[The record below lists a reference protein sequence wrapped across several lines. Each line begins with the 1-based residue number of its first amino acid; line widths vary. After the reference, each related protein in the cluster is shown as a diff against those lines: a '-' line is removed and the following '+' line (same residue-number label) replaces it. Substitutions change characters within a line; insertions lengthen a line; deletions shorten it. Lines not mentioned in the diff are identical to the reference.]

1 MWARVAAVEARL
13 WTWEVVT
20 GFDGVLDSVTLRKCF
35 AEDFPTVAESCRN
48 AECTAQPVFREM
60 VSFNST
66 DGRKHRY
73 LVMLTNE
80 GDAEKEPAK
89 YRGRGERILPRT
101 AMLYGCADKLMRE
114 EDACESAYCGCS
126 LRESCGNC
134 RFAFLDNG
142 WLYIL
147 VFFEGRLCHWSEE
160 PQYNNKES
168 VQERLGRF
176 DVFLRNDDL
185 FSRAEKWYCSFID
198 VGDVQEPERL
208 RWLRRAGSDPF
219 WRVRTRG
226 KLVLPALAAG
236 VALLLAVSTWWNVLS
251 GDLPGAAPEVKL
263 PAGTELPALTPP
275 PEMRPSE
282 EVAAQFNKGYAQ
294 FNKEGAQFN
303 ESEMRAPFKGDVRG
317 VSENGD
323 ARGTLKPASACAL
336 PSIHLRGVVAGR
348 IFSASIAGASPS
360 WYSLGDSIGPF
371 EVVSIG
377 KDRVQLAC
385 GGETREVRNGM

>member
-1 MWARVAAVEARL
+1 MWARTAFVEARL

-20 GFDGVLDSVTLRKCF
+20 GFDGVLDPLTLRRRF
-35 AEDFPTVAESCRN
+35 AEDFPSVAQSCSESSC
-48 AECTAQPVFREM
+48 AAQPVFREM

-73 LVMLTNE
+73 LVMLANE
-80 GDAEKEPAK
+80 SDSEKEPAK

-114 EDACESAYCGCS
+114 EDSCESAYCGCS

-185 FSRAEKWYCSFID
+185 FSRAEKWYCAFMD

-219 WRVRTRG
+219 WRVRTCG
-226 KLVLPALAAG
+226 KLVLPAFAAG

-251 GDLPGAAPEVKL
+251 GDLPGAAPEVIS
-263 PAGTELPALTPP
+263 PAGAELPALTPP

-282 EVAAQFNKGYAQ
+282 EVV
-294 FNKEGAQFN
+294 AQFN
-303 ESEMRAPFKGDVRG
+303 ESEMRAPFNKENNACDLPPVR
-317 VSENGD
+317 
-323 ARGTLKPASACAL
+323 L
-336 PSIHLRGVVAGR
+336 HGVVAGR

-360 WYSLGDSIGPF
+360 WYSLGDTLGPF

-385 GGETREVRNGM
+385 GGETREVRNGT

>member
-1 MWARVAAVEARL
+1 MWSRTAFVDARL

-20 GFDGVLDSVTLRKCF
+20 GFDGVLDPPTLRRRF
-35 AEDFPTVAESCRN
+35 AEDFPTVAQSCS
-48 AECTAQPVFREM
+48 EGSCTAQPVFREM

-73 LVMLTNE
+73 LVMLANE

-89 YRGRGERILPRT
+89 YRGRGEHILPWT

-114 EDACESAYCGCS
+114 EDCESVYCGCS

-185 FSRAEKWYCSFID
+185 FSRAEKWYCAFMD

-208 RWLRRAGSDPF
+208 RWLRRAGNDPF

-226 KLVLPALAAG
+226 KLVLPAFAAG
-236 VALLLAVSTWWNVLS
+236 VALLLAFSACWNVLS
-251 GDLPGAAPEVKL
+251 GDLPGAAPEVIS

-282 EVAAQFNKGYAQ
+282 EAV
-294 FNKEGAQFN
+294 AQFN
-303 ESEMRAPFKGDVRG
+303 EGEMRAPFNEERAPFKSDVRG
-317 VSENGD
+317 VSEIGD
-323 ARGTLKPASACAL
+323 ARGTHKPVPGCDL
-336 PSIHLRGVVAGR
+336 PPVRLHGIVAGR
-348 IFSASIAGASPS
+348 IFSASIAGASRS
-360 WYSLGDSIGPF
+360 WYSLGDSLGPF

-385 GGETREVRNGM
+385 GGEIREVRNGM

>member
-1 MWARVAAVEARL
+1 MEAHL

-20 GFDGVLDSVTLRKCF
+20 GFDGELDPVTLRRRF
-35 AEDFPTVAESCRN
+35 AEDFPSVAQSYSSGECA
-48 AECTAQPVFREM
+48 AEPVFREM

-73 LVMLTNE
+73 LVMLAN
-80 GDAEKEPAK
+80 DNAAEKDVAK
-89 YRGRGERILPRT
+89 LRGRGDRVLPRT

-114 EDACESAYCGCS
+114 EDACETCAGGDNAYCGCS

-160 PQYNNKES
+160 PHHNNES

-185 FSRAEKWYCSFID
+185 FSRAEKWYCAFMDIGG
-198 VGDVQEPERL
+198 VPEPERL
-208 RWLRRAGSDPF
+208 RRLRHAGRDPF
-219 WRVRTRG
+219 WRARTCG
-226 KLVLPALAAG
+226 KVVWPAISVG
-236 VALLLAVSTWWNVLS
+236 VVLLLAVTTWWNVS
-251 GDLPGAAPEVKL
+251 PGDAFEVIS
-263 PAGTELPALTPP
+263 PDGIELPALTPP
-275 PEMRPSE
+275 PEMLPSE
-282 EVAAQFNKGYAQ
+282 EPAAPFNENDAPFNKTT
-294 FNKEGAQFN
+294 NN
-303 ESEMRAPFKGDVRG
+303 ENTCD
-317 VSENGD
+317 
-323 ARGTLKPASACAL
+323 L
-336 PSIHLRGVVAGR
+336 PSIHLRGVVADR
-348 IFSASIAGASPS
+348 IFSASIAGAPPS
-360 WYSLGDSIGPF
+360 WYNLGDSIGLF

-385 GGETREVRNGM
+385 GGEIREVRNGM

>member
-1 MWARVAAVEARL
+1 MWARTAFVEARL

-20 GFDGVLDSVTLRKCF
+20 GFDGVLDPVTLRKRF
-35 AEDFPTVAESCRN
+35 TEDFPSVAQLCSEGS
-48 AECTAQPVFREM
+48 CTAQPVFREM

-73 LVMLTNE
+73 LVMLANE
-80 GDAEKEPAK
+80 GSAEKEPAK
-89 YRGRGERILPRT
+89 YRGRGERIVPRT

-185 FSRAEKWYCSFID
+185 FSRAEKWYSTFID
-198 VGDVQEPERL
+198 IGNVPEPERL

-226 KLVLPALAAG
+226 KLVWPAFAAG
-236 VALLLAVSTWWNVLS
+236 VALLLAVCACWNVLS
-251 GDLPGAAPEVKL
+251 GDLPGALPEVIS
-263 PAGTELPALTPP
+263 PAGTELPALTPA

-282 EVAAQFNKGYAQ
+282 EAVAL
-294 FNKEGAQFN
+294 FN
-303 ESEMRAPFKGDVRG
+303 ESEMRAPFNKEINAPFKSG
-317 VSENGD
+317 
-323 ARGTLKPASACAL
+323 ARGTFKPVPGCEL
-336 PSIHLRGVVAGR
+336 PPVRLHGVVAGR

-360 WYSLGDSIGPF
+360 WYSLGDTLGPF

>member
-1 MWARVAAVEARL
+1 MWGRTAFVEAHL

-20 GFDGVLDSVTLRKCF
+20 GFDGVLDPVTLRRRF
-35 AEDFPTVAESCRN
+35 AEDFPKVAEIWRSGAC
-48 AECTAQPVFREM
+48 AALPVFREM
-60 VSFNST
+60 VCFNST

-73 LVMLTNE
+73 LVMLANGRE
-80 GDAEKEPAK
+80 SEKEPAK
-89 YRGRGERILPRT
+89 YRGRGERILPQM
-101 AMLYGCADKLMRE
+101 AMLYGYADKLMRE
-114 EDACESAYCGCS
+114 EDACESAYCGYS

-160 PQYNNKES
+160 PHHNNES

-185 FSRAEKWYCSFID
+185 FSRAEKWYCAFMD

-219 WRVRTRG
+219 WRVRTHG
-226 KLVLPALAAG
+226 KVVWPALAAG
-236 VALLLAVSTWWNVLS
+236 FALSLAVSAWWNVLS
-251 GDLPGAAPEVKL
+251 DDLPGAAPEVIS

-282 EVAAQFNKGYAQ
+282 EVV
-294 FNKEGAQFN
+294 AQFN
-303 ESEMRAPFKGDVRG
+303 EEMVAPFNKTTNN
-317 VSENGD
+317 ENTCD
-323 ARGTLKPASACAL
+323 L

-360 WYSLGDSIGPF
+360 WYNLGDSIGLF

-385 GGETREVRNGM
+385 GGEIREVRNGM

>member
-1 MWARVAAVEARL
+1 MWARTAFVEARL

-20 GFDGVLDSVTLRKCF
+20 GFDGVLDPVTLRKRF
-35 AEDFPTVAESCRN
+35 AEDFPSVAESCRN
-48 AECTAQPVFREM
+48 AECAAQPVFREM
-60 VSFNST
+60 VGFNST

-73 LVMLTNE
+73 LVMLANE

-168 VQERLGRF
+168 VQDRLGRF

-185 FSRAEKWYCSFID
+185 FSRAEKWYCAFMD
-198 VGDVQEPERL
+198 VGNVQEPERL
-208 RWLRRAGSDPF
+208 RWLRRAGGDPF

-226 KLVLPALAAG
+226 KFVWPAFAAG
-236 VALLLAVSTWWNVLS
+236 VALLLAVSACWNVLS
-251 GDLPGAAPEVKL
+251 GDLPGAPPEVIP
-263 PAGTELPALTPP
+263 PAGTELPALTPA

-282 EVAAQFNKGYAQ
+282 EAVAQFNEDDAREI
-294 FNKEGAQFN
+294 NAPFN

-317 VSENGD
+317 VSEIGD
-323 ARGTLKPASACAL
+323 ARGTLKPAPSCVL
-336 PSIHLRGVVAGR
+336 PSIRLHGVVAGR

-360 WYSLGDSIGPF
+360 WYSLGDTLGPF

>member
-1 MWARVAAVEARL
+1 MWARTAFVEARL

-20 GFDGVLDSVTLRKCF
+20 GFEGVLDPLTLRRRF

-48 AECTAQPVFREM
+48 GECAAEPGFREM

-73 LVMLTNE
+73 LVMLAN
-80 GDAEKEPAK
+80 GNDAEKKNAK
-89 YRGRGERILPRT
+89 YCERGERILPRT

-114 EDACESAYCGCS
+114 EDACDSVYCGCS

-160 PQYNNKES
+160 PQHNKES

-185 FSRAEKWYCSFID
+185 FSRAEKWYCSFMDI
-198 VGDVQEPERL
+198 GGVQEPERL
-208 RWLRRAGSDPF
+208 RWLRRAGRDPF
-219 WRVRTRG
+219 WRVRTCG
-226 KLVLPALAAG
+226 KLVLPAFAAG

-251 GDLPGAAPEVKL
+251 GDLPGAAPEVIS

-282 EVAAQFNKGYAQ
+282 EAV
-294 FNKEGAQFN
+294 AQFN
-303 ESEMRAPFKGDVRG
+303 EGEMRAPFKSDVRG
-317 VSENGD
+317 VSETAD
-323 ARGTLKPASACAL
+323 VRGTIKPASACDL

-360 WYSLGDSIGPF
+360 WYSLGDTLGPF

>member
-20 GFDGVLDSVTLRKCF
+20 GFDGVLDSKTLRARF
-35 AEDFPTVAESCRN
+35 AEDFPAVAEACRN
-48 AECTAQPVFREM
+48 GECAAWPIFREM

-73 LVMLTNE
+73 LVMLANE
-80 GDAEKEPAK
+80 RESEKEPAK

-114 EDACESAYCGCS
+114 EDSCESAYCGCS
-126 LRESCGNC
+126 LRESSGNS

-185 FSRAEKWYCSFID
+185 FSRAEKWYCAFMD

-208 RWLRRAGSDPF
+208 RWLRRAGRDPF
-219 WRVRTRG
+219 WRVRTSG
-226 KLVLPALAAG
+226 KLVLPAFAAG
-236 VALLLAVSTWWNVLS
+236 VALLLAVSACWNVLS
-251 GDLPGAAPEVKL
+251 GDLPGAPPEVIL
-263 PAGTELPALTPP
+263 PAGTELPALTPA

-282 EVAAQFNKGYAQ
+282 EAVAQFNK
-294 FNKEGAQFN
+294 
-303 ESEMRAPFKGDVRG
+303 SEMRAPFNKSDVRG
-317 VSENGD
+317 VSEIGD
-323 ARGTLKPASACAL
+323 ARGTLKPAPGCDL
-336 PSIHLRGVVAGR
+336 PPVRLHGVVAGR

-360 WYSLGDSIGPF
+360 WYSLGDTLGPF

>member
-1 MWARVAAVEARL
+1 MWARTAFVEARL

-20 GFDGVLDSVTLRKCF
+20 GFDGVLDPVTLRKRF
-35 AEDFPTVAESCRN
+35 AEDFPSVAQSCSESS
-48 AECTAQPVFREM
+48 CTAQPVFREM

-73 LVMLTNE
+73 LVMLANE
-80 GDAEKEPAK
+80 RESEKEPAK

-114 EDACESAYCGCS
+114 EDSCENAYCGCS

-185 FSRAEKWYCSFID
+185 FSRAEKWYCAFMD
-198 VGDVQEPERL
+198 VGNVQEPERL

-226 KLVLPALAAG
+226 KLVWLALAAG
-236 VALLLAVSTWWNVLS
+236 VALLLAVSAWWNVLS
-251 GDLPGAAPEVKL
+251 GDLPGAAPEVIS

-275 PEMRPSE
+275 PEMLPSE
-282 EVAAQFNKGYAQ
+282 EPATP
-294 FNKEGAQFN
+294 FN
-303 ESEMRAPFKGDVRG
+303 ENDAPFNNGINLPLNKTTNN
-317 VSENGD
+317 ENTCD
-323 ARGTLKPASACAL
+323 L
-336 PSIHLRGVVAGR
+336 PPVHLRGVVADR
-348 IFSASIAGASPS
+348 IFSASIAGAPPS
-360 WYSLGDSIGPF
+360 WYNLGDSIGLF

-385 GGETREVRNGM
+385 GGENREVRNGM

>member
-1 MWARVAAVEARL
+1 MWARTAFVEAHL

-20 GFDGVLDSVTLRKCF
+20 GFDGVLDPVTLRRQF
-35 AEDFPTVAESCRN
+35 AEDFPSVAQSYSSGECA
-48 AECTAQPVFREM
+48 AEPVFREM

-73 LVMLTNE
+73 LVMLAN
-80 GDAEKEPAK
+80 GNDAEKKNAK
-89 YRGRGERILPRT
+89 HRGRGDRILPRS
-101 AMLYGCADKLMRE
+101 AMLYGYADKLMRE
-114 EDACESAYCGCS
+114 DDACENVCCGCS

-168 VQERLGRF
+168 AQERLGRF

-185 FSRAEKWYCSFID
+185 FSRAEKWYCAFMD

-219 WRVRTRG
+219 WRVRTCR
-226 KLVLPALAAG
+226 KLVWPALAAG
-236 VALLLAVSTWWNVLS
+236 VALLLAVSAWWNVS
-251 GDLPGAAPEVKL
+251 PGDAPEVFS
-263 PAGTELPALTPP
+263 PDGVELPALTSP

-282 EVAAQFNKGYAQ
+282 EPAAPFNTADAR
-294 FNKEGAQFN
+294 EISVPFN
-303 ESEMRAPFKGDVRG
+303 ESEVRAPFNNGINPQFNKATNK
-317 VSENGD
+317 EN
-323 ARGTLKPASACAL
+323 ACAL
-336 PSIHLRGVVAGR
+336 PSIHLHGVVAGR
-348 IFSASIAGASPS
+348 IFSASIAGAPPS
-360 WYSLGDSIGPF
+360 WYNLGDSIGLF

-385 GGETREVRNGM
+385 GGETREVRNGN

>member
-1 MWARVAAVEARL
+1 MWARTAFVEAHL

-20 GFDGVLDSVTLRKCF
+20 GFDGVLDPVTLRRQF
-35 AEDFPTVAESCRN
+35 AEDFPSVAQSYSSGECA
-48 AECTAQPVFREM
+48 AEPVFREM

-73 LVMLTNE
+73 LVMLAN
-80 GDAEKEPAK
+80 GNDAEKKNAK
-89 YRGRGERILPRT
+89 HRGRGERILPRT

-114 EDACESAYCGCS
+114 EDSCESAYCGCS

-185 FSRAEKWYCSFID
+185 FSRAEKWYCAFMD
-198 VGDVQEPERL
+198 VGNVQEPERL

-219 WRVRTRG
+219 WRVRIRG
-226 KLVLPALAAG
+226 KLVLPVLAAG

-251 GDLPGAAPEVKL
+251 GDLPGAAPEVIS
-263 PAGTELPALTPP
+263 PAGAELPALTPP

-282 EVAAQFNKGYAQ
+282 EAV
-294 FNKEGAQFN
+294 AQFN

-317 VSENGD
+317 VSEIGD
-323 ARGTLKPASACAL
+323 ARGTHKPVPGCDL
-336 PSIHLRGVVAGR
+336 PPVHLHGVVAGR
-348 IFSASIAGASPS
+348 IFSASIASASPS
-360 WYSLGDSIGPF
+360 WYNRGDSIGPF

>member
-1 MWARVAAVEARL
+1 MWARTAFVEVRL

-20 GFDGVLDSVTLRKCF
+20 GFDGVLDPVTLRRRF
-35 AEDFPTVAESCRN
+35 AEDFPLVAQSYSSGECA
-48 AECTAQPVFREM
+48 AEPVFREM

-73 LVMLTNE
+73 LVMLANKVA
-80 GDAEKEPAK
+80 AEKK
-89 YRGRGERILPRT
+89 SVKHRGRGERILPRT
-101 AMLYGCADKLMRE
+101 AMLYGCADKLMCE
-114 EDACESAYCGCS
+114 EDCDSVCCGYS

-134 RFAFLDNG
+134 RFAFLENG

-176 DVFLRNDDL
+176 DVFLQNDDL

-198 VGDVQEPERL
+198 VGNVQEPERL
-208 RWLRRAGSDPF
+208 RWLRRAGRDPF

-226 KLVLPALAAG
+226 KLVLPAFAAG
-236 VALLLAVSTWWNVLS
+236 VALLLAVSAWWNVLS
-251 GDLPGAAPEVKL
+251 DDLPGAASEVIS
-263 PAGTELPALTPP
+263 PAGAELPALTPP

-282 EVAAQFNKGYAQ
+282 EAV
-294 FNKEGAQFN
+294 AQFN
-303 ESEMRAPFKGDVRG
+303 EGEMRAPFKSDGRG
-317 VSENGD
+317 VSEIGD
-323 ARGTLKPASACAL
+323 ARGTHKPAPGCDL
-336 PSIHLRGVVAGR
+336 PPVRLHGVVAGR

-360 WYSLGDSIGPF
+360 WYNLGDTLGPF

>member
-1 MWARVAAVEARL
+1 MWSRTAFVEARL

-20 GFDGVLDSVTLRKCF
+20 GFDGVLDPVTLRKRF
-35 AEDFPTVAESCRN
+35 AEDFPSVAQSCS
-48 AECTAQPVFREM
+48 EGSCTAQPVFREM

-73 LVMLTNE
+73 LVMLANKVA
-80 GDAEKEPAK
+80 AEKKSAK
-89 YRGRGERILPRT
+89 HRGRGERILPRA
-101 AMLYGCADKLMRE
+101 AMLYGWADKLMRE
-114 EDACESAYCGCS
+114 EDACESLYCGCS

-185 FSRAEKWYCSFID
+185 FSRAEKWYCAFMD

-219 WRVRTRG
+219 WRVKTCG
-226 KLVLPALAAG
+226 KLVWLVLAAG
-236 VALLLAVSTWWNVLS
+236 VALLLAVSAWWSVLS
-251 GDLPGAAPEVKL
+251 DDLPGAAPEVIS
-263 PAGTELPALTPP
+263 PAGAELPALTPP

-282 EVAAQFNKGYAQ
+282 EAV
-294 FNKEGAQFN
+294 AQFN
-303 ESEMRAPFKGDVRG
+303 EGEMRAPFNKEV
-317 VSENGD
+317 NAPFKGD
-323 ARGTLKPASACAL
+323 ARGTHKPAPGCDL
-336 PSIHLRGVVAGR
+336 PPVRLHGVVAGR

-360 WYSLGDSIGPF
+360 WYSLGDTLGPF

>member
-73 LVMLTNE
+73 LVMLAN
-80 GDAEKEPAK
+80 GNDAEKKNAK
-89 YRGRGERILPRT
+89 HRGRGERILPRT

-114 EDACESAYCGCS
+114 EDSCESAYCGCS

-185 FSRAEKWYCSFID
+185 FSRAEKWYCAFMD
-198 VGDVQEPERL
+198 VGSVPELERL

-219 WRVRTRG
+219 WRVRIRG
-226 KLVLPALAAG
+226 KLVLPVLAAG

-251 GDLPGAAPEVKL
+251 GDLPGAAPEVIS
-263 PAGTELPALTPP
+263 PAGAELPALTPP

-282 EVAAQFNKGYAQ
+282 EAV
-294 FNKEGAQFN
+294 AQFN

-317 VSENGD
+317 VSEIGD
-323 ARGTLKPASACAL
+323 ARGTHKPVPGCDL
-336 PSIHLRGVVAGR
+336 PPVHLHGVVAGR
-348 IFSASIAGASPS
+348 IFSASIASASPS
-360 WYSLGDSIGPF
+360 WYNRGDSIGPF

>member
-1 MWARVAAVEARL
+1 MWSRTAFVEARL

-20 GFDGVLDSVTLRKCF
+20 GFDGVLDSVTLRKRF
-35 AEDFPTVAESCRN
+35 AEDFPSVAQLCLDGEY
-48 AECTAQPVFREM
+48 APEPVFREM

-73 LVMLTNE
+73 LVMLANE
-80 GDAEKEPAK
+80 RESEKEPAK

-114 EDACESAYCGCS
+114 EDACESVYCGCS

-185 FSRAEKWYCSFID
+185 FSRAEKWYCAFMD

-208 RWLRRAGSDPF
+208 RWLRRAGGDPF

-226 KLVLPALAAG
+226 KVVWPVLAAG
-236 VALLLAVSTWWNVLS
+236 AALLLAVVTWWNVLS
-251 GDLPGAAPEVKL
+251 GDLPGAAPEVIL
-263 PAGTELPALTPP
+263 PAGTELPALTPA

-282 EVAAQFNKGYAQ
+282 EAVAQL
-294 FNKEGAQFN
+294 N
-303 ESEMRAPFKGDVRG
+303 ESEMRAPFNKSDVRG
-317 VSENGD
+317 VSEIGD
-323 ARGTLKPASACAL
+323 ARGTLKPAPGCVL
-336 PSIHLRGVVAGR
+336 PSIRLHGVVAGR

-360 WYSLGDSIGPF
+360 WYSLGDTLGPF

-385 GGETREVRNGM
+385 GDETREVRNGM

>member
-1 MWARVAAVEARL
+1 MWARTAFVEARL

-20 GFDGVLDSVTLRKCF
+20 GFDGVLDPLTLRRRF
-35 AEDFPTVAESCRN
+35 AEDFPSVAQSYSEDS
-48 AECTAQPVFREM
+48 CTAEPVFREM

-73 LVMLTNE
+73 LVMLAN
-80 GDAEKEPAK
+80 GNDAEKKNAK
-89 YRGRGERILPRT
+89 HRGRCERILPRT

-134 RFAFLDNG
+134 RFAFLENG

-185 FSRAEKWYCSFID
+185 FSRAEKWYCAFMD

-226 KLVLPALAAG
+226 KLVLPALVAG
-236 VALLLAVSTWWNVLS
+236 VALLLAVSAWWNVLS
-251 GDLPGAAPEVKL
+251 GDLPGAPPEVKL
-263 PAGTELPALTPP
+263 PAGAELPALTPP

-282 EVAAQFNKGYAQ
+282 EAV
-294 FNKEGAQFN
+294 AQFN
-303 ESEMRAPFKGDVRG
+303 EGEMRAPFKSDGRG
-317 VSENGD
+317 VSEIGD
-323 ARGTLKPASACAL
+323 ARGTHKPAPGCDL
-336 PSIHLRGVVAGR
+336 PPVRLHGVVAGR

-360 WYSLGDSIGPF
+360 WYSLGDTLGPF

>member
-1 MWARVAAVEARL
+1 MWARTAFVEARL

-20 GFDGVLDSVTLRKCF
+20 GFDGVLDPVTLRKRF
-35 AEDFPTVAESCRN
+35 AEDFPSVAQSCS
-48 AECTAQPVFREM
+48 EGSYTAQPVFREM

-73 LVMLTNE
+73 LVMLANE
-80 GDAEKEPAK
+80 RESEKEPAK
-89 YRGRGERILPRT
+89 YRGRGECILPRT

-114 EDACESAYCGCS
+114 EDSCESAYCGCS

-185 FSRAEKWYCSFID
+185 FSRAEKWYCAFMD
-198 VGDVQEPERL
+198 VGGVQEPERL
-208 RWLRRAGSDPF
+208 RWLRRAGRDPF

-226 KLVLPALAAG
+226 KLVLPAFAAG
-236 VALLLAVSTWWNVLS
+236 VALLLAVATCWNVLS
-251 GDLPGAAPEVKL
+251 GDAPEVFSPDGVK
-263 PAGTELPALTPP
+263 LPALTPP

-282 EVAAQFNKGYAQ
+282 EAV
-294 FNKEGAQFN
+294 AQFN
-303 ESEMRAPFKGDVRG
+303 EGEMRAPFKSDVRG
-317 VSENGD
+317 VSEIGD
-323 ARGTLKPASACAL
+323 ARGTHKPAPGCDL
-336 PSIHLRGVVAGR
+336 PPVRLHGVVAGR

-360 WYSLGDSIGPF
+360 WYSLGDTLGPF

-377 KDRVQLAC
+377 KDRVQFAC

>member
-1 MWARVAAVEARL
+1 MWGRTAFVEARL

-20 GFDGVLDSVTLRKCF
+20 GFDGVLDPVTLRKRF
-35 AEDFPTVAESCRN
+35 AEDFPSVAQSCS
-48 AECTAQPVFREM
+48 EGSCTAQPVFREM

-73 LVMLTNE
+73 LVMLANE
-80 GDAEKEPAK
+80 GSAEKEPAK

-114 EDACESAYCGCS
+114 EDACEACADAENAYCGCS

-160 PQYNNKES
+160 PHHNKES

-185 FSRAEKWYCSFID
+185 FSRAEKWYCAFMD
-198 VGDVQEPERL
+198 VGNVPEPERL

-226 KLVLPALAAG
+226 KVVWPALAAG
-236 VALLLAVSTWWNVLS
+236 FALLLAVGAWWNVS
-251 GDLPGAAPEVKL
+251 PGDAFEVIS
-263 PAGTELPALTPP
+263 PAGAELPALTPP

-282 EVAAQFNKGYAQ
+282 EPAAPFNENDAPFNNGINPQFNKAT
-294 FNKEGAQFN
+294 NN
-303 ESEMRAPFKGDVRG
+303 ENTCD
-317 VSENGD
+317 
-323 ARGTLKPASACAL
+323 L

-348 IFSASIAGASPS
+348 IFSASIAGAPPS
-360 WYSLGDSIGPF
+360 WYNLGDSIGLF

-385 GGETREVRNGM
+385 GGEIREVRNGM

>member
-1 MWARVAAVEARL
+1 MWARTAFVEVRL

-20 GFDGVLDSVTLRKCF
+20 GFDGVLDPVTLRRRF
-35 AEDFPTVAESCRN
+35 AEDFPLVAQSYSSGECA
-48 AECTAQPVFREM
+48 AEPVFREM

-73 LVMLTNE
+73 LVMLANKVA
-80 GDAEKEPAK
+80 AEKK
-89 YRGRGERILPRT
+89 SVKHRGRGERILPRT
-101 AMLYGCADKLMRE
+101 AMLYGCADKLMCE
-114 EDACESAYCGCS
+114 EDCDSVCCGYS

-134 RFAFLDNG
+134 RFAFLENG

-147 VFFEGRLCHWSEE
+147 GFSEGRLCHWSEE

-176 DVFLRNDDL
+176 DVFLQNDDL

-198 VGDVQEPERL
+198 VGNVQEPERL
-208 RWLRRAGSDPF
+208 RWLRRAGRDPF

-226 KLVLPALAAG
+226 KLVLPAFAAG
-236 VALLLAVSTWWNVLS
+236 VALLLAVSAWWNVLS
-251 GDLPGAAPEVKL
+251 DDLPGAASEVIS
-263 PAGTELPALTPP
+263 PAGAELPALTPP

-282 EVAAQFNKGYAQ
+282 EAV
-294 FNKEGAQFN
+294 AQFN
-303 ESEMRAPFKGDVRG
+303 ESEMHAPFKSDGRG
-317 VSENGD
+317 VSEIGD
-323 ARGTLKPASACAL
+323 ARGTHKPAPGCDL
-336 PSIHLRGVVAGR
+336 PPVRLHGVVAGR

-360 WYSLGDSIGPF
+360 WYSLGDTIGPF

>member
-1 MWARVAAVEARL
+1 MWARTAFVEARL

-20 GFDGVLDSVTLRKCF
+20 GFDGVLDPLTLRRRF
-35 AEDFPTVAESCRN
+35 AEDFPSVAQSCS
-48 AECTAQPVFREM
+48 EGSCTAQPVFREM

-73 LVMLTNE
+73 LVMLANE

-114 EDACESAYCGCS
+114 EDACESACCGCS

-185 FSRAEKWYCSFID
+185 FSRAEKWYCAFMD

-208 RWLRRAGSDPF
+208 RWLRRAGRDPF
-219 WRVRTRG
+219 WRVRTCG
-226 KLVLPALAAG
+226 KLVWPALAAG

-251 GDLPGAAPEVKL
+251 GDLPGAAPEVIS
-263 PAGTELPALTPP
+263 PAGAELPALTPP

-282 EVAAQFNKGYAQ
+282 EVVAPFNEGYAQ
-294 FNKEGAQFN
+294 FNE
-303 ESEMRAPFKGDVRG
+303 ERAPFKSDGRG
-317 VSENGD
+317 VSEIGD
-323 ARGTLKPASACAL
+323 ARGTHKPAPGCDL
-336 PSIHLRGVVAGR
+336 PPVRLHGVVAGR

-360 WYSLGDSIGPF
+360 WYSLGDTLGPF

>member
-1 MWARVAAVEARL
+1 MWARTAFVEARL

-20 GFDGVLDSVTLRKCF
+20 GFDGVLDPLTLRRRF
-35 AEDFPTVAESCRN
+35 AEDFPSVAQSCS
-48 AECTAQPVFREM
+48 EGSCTAQPVFREM

-73 LVMLTNE
+73 LVMLANE
-80 GDAEKEPAK
+80 GDSEKEPAK

-114 EDACESAYCGCS
+114 EDSCESAYCGCS

-185 FSRAEKWYCSFID
+185 FSRAEKWYCAFMD
-198 VGDVQEPERL
+198 VGGVQEPERL

-251 GDLPGAAPEVKL
+251 GDLPGAAPEVIS
-263 PAGTELPALTPP
+263 PAGAELPALTPP

-282 EVAAQFNKGYAQ
+282 EAV
-294 FNKEGAQFN
+294 AQFN
-303 ESEMRAPFKGDVRG
+303 EGEMRAPFNK
-317 VSENGD
+317 ENN
-323 ARGTLKPASACAL
+323 ACVL
-336 PSIHLRGVVAGR
+336 PSIRLHGVVAGR

-360 WYSLGDSIGPF
+360 WYSLGDTLGPF

>member
-1 MWARVAAVEARL
+1 MWSRTAIMEARL

-20 GFDGVLDSVTLRKCF
+20 GFDGVLDPVTLRRRF
-35 AEDFPTVAESCRN
+35 AEDFPSVAQSYSSGECA
-48 AECTAQPVFREM
+48 AEPVFREM

-73 LVMLTNE
+73 LMMLAN
-80 GDAEKEPAK
+80 DNAAEKDVAK
-89 YRGRGERILPRT
+89 LRGRGDRILPRST
-101 AMLYGCADKLMRE
+101 MLYGYADKLMRE
-114 EDACESAYCGCS
+114 EGDCENVCCGCS
-126 LRESCGNC
+126 LHESSGNC

-168 VQERLGRF
+168 VLERLGRF

-185 FSRAEKWYCSFID
+185 FSRAEKWYCAFMD

-208 RWLRRAGSDPF
+208 RWLRRAGRDPF

-226 KLVLPALAAG
+226 KFVLPAFAAG

-251 GDLPGAAPEVKL
+251 GDLPGAAPEVIS
-263 PAGTELPALTPP
+263 PAGTELPALTPA

-282 EVAAQFNKGYAQ
+282 EVVAQFNEERAQFNKGDIHGASEPGEIHAQ
-294 FNKEGAQFN
+294 INKEIN
-303 ESEMRAPFKGDVRG
+303 
-317 VSENGD
+317 
-323 ARGTLKPASACAL
+323 ACAL

-360 WYSLGDSIGPF
+360 WFSLGDSIGLF

-385 GGETREVRNGM
+385 GDETREVRNGM

>member
-1 MWARVAAVEARL
+1 
-13 WTWEVVT
+13 
-20 GFDGVLDSVTLRKCF
+20 
-35 AEDFPTVAESCRN
+35 
-48 AECTAQPVFREM
+48 
-60 VSFNST
+60 
-66 DGRKHRY
+66 
-73 LVMLTNE
+73 
-80 GDAEKEPAK
+80 
-89 YRGRGERILPRT
+89 
-101 AMLYGCADKLMRE
+101 MLYGCADKLMRE
-114 EDACESAYCGCS
+114 EDSCESAYCGCS

-185 FSRAEKWYCSFID
+185 FSRAEKWYCAFMD

-226 KLVLPALAAG
+226 KLVLPAFAAG
-236 VALLLAVSTWWNVLS
+236 VALLLAGSTWWNVLS
-251 GDLPGAAPEVKL
+251 GDLPGAAPEVIS
-263 PAGTELPALTPP
+263 PAGSELPALTPP

-282 EVAAQFNKGYAQ
+282 EAVAQFNEGYAQ
-294 FNKEGAQFN
+294 FNE
-303 ESEMRAPFKGDVRG
+303 ERAPFKSDVRG
-317 VSENGD
+317 VSEIGD
-323 ARGTLKPASACAL
+323 ARGTLKPAPGCEL
-336 PSIHLRGVVAGR
+336 PPVRLHGVVAGR

-360 WYSLGDSIGPF
+360 WYSLGDTLGPF

>member
-1 MWARVAAVEARL
+1 MWARTAFVEARI

-20 GFDGVLDSVTLRKCF
+20 GFDGVLDPLTLRRRF
-35 AEDFPTVAESCRN
+35 AEDFPSVAQSCS
-48 AECTAQPVFREM
+48 EGSCTAQPVFREM

-73 LVMLTNE
+73 LVMLANE
-80 GDAEKEPAK
+80 GDSEKEPAK

-134 RFAFLDNG
+134 RFAFLENG

-185 FSRAEKWYCSFID
+185 FSRAEKWYCAFMD
-198 VGDVQEPERL
+198 VGDVPEPEWL
-208 RWLRRAGSDPF
+208 RWLRRAGGDPF

-226 KLVLPALAAG
+226 KLVWPAFAAG
-236 VALLLAVSTWWNVLS
+236 VALLLAVSACWNVLS
-251 GDLPGAAPEVKL
+251 GDLPGAPPEVIP
-263 PAGTELPALTPP
+263 PAGTELPALTPA

-282 EVAAQFNKGYAQ
+282 EAVAQLNEGDAQ

-303 ESEMRAPFKGDVRG
+303 EGEMHAPFNKEINAPFK
-317 VSENGD
+317 SD
-323 ARGTLKPASACAL
+323 ARGTLKPAPGCDL
-336 PSIHLRGVVAGR
+336 PPVHLHGVVAGR
-348 IFSASIAGASPS
+348 IFSASIAGAPPS
-360 WYSLGDSIGPF
+360 WYSLGDTLGPF

>member
-1 MWARVAAVEARL
+1 MWARTAFVEARL

-20 GFDGVLDSVTLRKCF
+20 GFDGVLDPVTLRKRF
-35 AEDFPTVAESCRN
+35 AEDFPSVAQSCS
-48 AECTAQPVFREM
+48 EGFCTAEPVFREM

-73 LVMLTNE
+73 LVMLANE

-89 YRGRGERILPRT
+89 YRGRGECILPRT
-101 AMLYGCADKLMRE
+101 AMLYGCADKLMCE
-114 EDACESAYCGCS
+114 ESADGENAYCGCS

-160 PQYNNKES
+160 PHHNKES

-185 FSRAEKWYCSFID
+185 FSRAEKWYCAFMD

-219 WRVRTRG
+219 WRVRTCG
-226 KLVLPALAAG
+226 KVVWPALAAG
-236 VALLLAVSTWWNVLS
+236 AALLLTVSAWWNVFPGDALEVLS
-251 GDLPGAAPEVKL
+251 FD
-263 PAGTELPALTPP
+263 GTELPALTPP

-282 EVAAQFNKGYAQ
+282 EPSAPFNEGY
-294 FNKEGAQFN
+294 AQFN
-303 ESEMRAPFKGDVRG
+303 ESEMRAPFNKEV
-317 VSENGD
+317 NAPFKGD
-323 ARGTLKPASACAL
+323 ARGTHKPVPGCDL

-348 IFSASIAGASPS
+348 VFSASIAGASPS
-360 WYSLGDSIGPF
+360 WYNLGDSIGLF

-385 GGETREVRNGM
+385 GGEIREVRNGM

>member
-1 MWARVAAVEARL
+1 MWGRTAFMEAHL

-20 GFDGVLDSVTLRKCF
+20 GFDGELDPVTLRRRF
-35 AEDFPTVAESCRN
+35 AEDFPSVAQSYSSGKCVVE
-48 AECTAQPVFREM
+48 PVFREM

-73 LVMLTNE
+73 LVMLAN
-80 GDAEKEPAK
+80 DNAAEKDVAK
-89 YRGRGERILPRT
+89 LRGRGDRVLPRT

-114 EDACESAYCGCS
+114 ENACETCVGGDNAYCGCS

-185 FSRAEKWYCSFID
+185 FSRAEKWYCSFMD
-198 VGDVQEPERL
+198 VGNVQEPERL
-208 RWLRRAGSDPF
+208 RWLRRAGRDPF
-219 WRVRTRG
+219 WRARTCG
-226 KLVLPALAAG
+226 KVVWPALAAG
-236 VALLLAVSTWWNVLS
+236 VALLLAVSTWWNVS
-251 GDLPGAAPEVKL
+251 PGDAPEVL
-263 PAGTELPALTPP
+263 SPDGMELPALTPP

-282 EVAAQFNKGYAQ
+282 EPTAPFNKERAQFNKGDILGASEPGEIHAQ
-294 FNKEGAQFN
+294 INKEIN
-303 ESEMRAPFKGDVRG
+303 
-317 VSENGD
+317 
-323 ARGTLKPASACAL
+323 ACAL
-336 PSIHLRGVVAGR
+336 PSIRLHGVVAGR

-360 WYSLGDSIGPF
+360 WYSVGDTLGPF

>member
-1 MWARVAAVEARL
+1 MWARTAFVEVRL

-20 GFDGVLDSVTLRKCF
+20 GFDGVLDPVTLRRRF
-35 AEDFPTVAESCRN
+35 AEDFPLVAQSYSSGECA
-48 AECTAQPVFREM
+48 AEPVFREM

-73 LVMLTNE
+73 LVMLANKVA
-80 GDAEKEPAK
+80 AEKK
-89 YRGRGERILPRT
+89 SVKHRGRGERILPRT
-101 AMLYGCADKLMRE
+101 AMLYGCADKLMCE
-114 EDACESAYCGCS
+114 EDCDSVCCGYS

-134 RFAFLDNG
+134 RFAFLENG

-176 DVFLRNDDL
+176 DVFLQNDDL

-198 VGDVQEPERL
+198 VGNVQEPERL
-208 RWLRRAGSDPF
+208 RWLRRAGRDPF

-226 KLVLPALAAG
+226 KLVLPAFAAG
-236 VALLLAVSTWWNVLS
+236 VALLLAVSAWWNVLS
-251 GDLPGAAPEVKL
+251 DDLPGAASEVIS
-263 PAGTELPALTPP
+263 PAGAELPALTPP

-282 EVAAQFNKGYAQ
+282 EAV
-294 FNKEGAQFN
+294 AQFN
-303 ESEMRAPFKGDVRG
+303 ESEMHAPFKSDGRG
-317 VSENGD
+317 VSEIGD
-323 ARGTLKPASACAL
+323 ARGTHKPAPGCDL
-336 PSIHLRGVVAGR
+336 PPVRLHGVVAGR

-360 WYSLGDSIGPF
+360 WYSLGDTIGPF